1 MKIVLTQKEFETM
14 ASAWVFENLVEKN
27 MASAK
32 IVGDQVELEVFG
44 PNDAP
49 ENVEYIEAVDDDV
62 DDDDDDEEIVDY
74 NLIRTGQA

>member
-27 MASAK
+27 MASAR

-44 PNDAP
+44 SNDAP
-49 ENVEYIEAVDDDV
+49 EDIEHVEVV
-62 DDDDDDEEIVDY
+62 DDDDDDDDY
-74 NLIRTGQA
+74 NLVQVGQA